1 MNIDHILDE
10 LNAAQGKPLEANKPM
25 VEVIYTLI
33 GTAYRCTED
42 PAYWIPRVLG
52 HFLERDGRLTVDT
65 RKAAWNGM
73 LDAQKVAEFCRFCRE
88 EKD

>member
-10 LNAAQGKPLEANKPM
+10 LNAAQGEPLEASKPM

-52 HFLERDGRLTVDT
+52 YFLERDGRLTVDT

-73 LDAQKVAEFCRFCRE
+73 LDAQKVAELCRE

>member
-10 LNAAQGKPLEANKPM
+10 LNAAQGKPLEASKPM

-52 HFLERDGRLTVDT
+52 YFLERDGRLTVDT

-73 LDAQKVAEFCRFCRE
+73 LDAQKVAELCRE